1 MQESI
6 TLARPYA
13 KAAFEYALAHE
24 SVSQWASLLAKAAVI
39 IKDPQMVKLLNDP
52 CVTREQAYQVL
63 SNVCKAELNE
73 PQHNL
78 LRLLAKNRRLMV
90 LPEIAALFNKL
101 QAEHEQTLRV
111 QVTTVIALNPDQQSK
126 LTDILRRRF
135 AKKIILNFSQD
146 AELLGGILIRA
157 GDKVIDLSLRGQ
169 LQRLNSKLRTV

>member
-6 TLARPYA
+6 TIARPYA
-13 KAAFEYALAHE
+13 KAAFEYALAHGC
-24 SVSQWASLLAKAAVI
+24 VPQWATLLEKAAVI
-39 IKDPQMVKLLNDP
+39 IKDAQMVKLLHDP
-52 CVTREQAYQVL
+52 CVTREQACQVL
-63 SNVCKAELNE
+63 SNLCKAELNE
-73 PQHNL
+73 QQHNL
-78 LRLLAKNRRLMV
+78 LRLLAKNQRLIV

-101 QAEHEQTLRV
+101 QAEHEQILRV
-111 QVTTVIALNPDQQSK
+111 DVATVIALNPDQQSK
-126 LTDILRRRF
+126 LTQVLQQRF